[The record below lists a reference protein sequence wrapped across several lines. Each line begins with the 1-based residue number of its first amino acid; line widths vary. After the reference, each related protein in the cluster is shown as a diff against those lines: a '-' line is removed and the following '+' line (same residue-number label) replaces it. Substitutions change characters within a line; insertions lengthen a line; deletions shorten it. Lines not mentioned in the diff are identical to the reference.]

1 MTTSRLA
8 APLALLASLLVLSPA
23 AEAAKDETELISV
36 QPPAAGGAGADGVSF
51 DPVLSADGRYVAFE
65 SNADNLSSEDND
77 AFRDAFLRDTLTGT
91 ITLLSRRSAAESG
104 TGGNEVSEVHAIS
117 ANGRYVAFTS
127 GADNLSTGDDN
138 AHVNVFVRDTVTATT
153 ILVSRQSAADGG
165 DGGDGQSAFASMSAD
180 GRYVAF
186 ESSASNLA
194 ADDDNGE
201 RDIFVR
207 DLQTN
212 ATALV
217 SRRSA
222 LSGNGPANDSS
233 SGAAMSADGRYV
245 AFESSADNLST
256 IDDNTVFNVFVRDLQ
271 TGSVRMVS
279 RRSAGGPTGGDG
291 GNGDS
296 RRPALSADG
305 RYVAFDS
312 EANNLSDEDTNAVIG
327 VFVRDLE
334 LDTTTLAS
342 RQGGGGAGADGDSRD
357 AVLSS
362 DARLLAFSSE
372 ADNLSND
379 DNGNARDVFVRDLQ
393 TGALAL
399 ASRQS
404 ASDGGVGGNDDS
416 GGAAFSG
423 DGRYLGF
430 SSGAD
435 NLSTLDSDGVFD
447 VFRRDLL
454 GPGGGPGLGPE
465 GPGGAPGADITRPKL
480 TKLSLSRKRFTR
492 GRATRLR
499 FKLSEAADVRIEVRR
514 RKGGRY
520 RKIGAL
526 KKNNRDAGRNSIRVA
541 GRLRGKAL
549 NPGSFR
555 FVVTAIDDAGN
566 RSLPKKP
573 RFRIVP
579 RG

>member
-1 MTTSRLA
+1 M
-8 APLALLASLLVLSPA
+8 
-23 AEAAKDETELISV
+23 
-36 QPPAAGGAGADGVSF
+36 
-51 DPVLSADGRYVAFE
+51 
-65 SNADNLSSEDND
+65 
-77 AFRDAFLRDTLTGT
+77 
-91 ITLLSRRSAAESG
+91 
-104 TGGNEVSEVHAIS
+104 
-117 ANGRYVAFTS
+117 
-127 GADNLSTGDDN
+127 
-138 AHVNVFVRDTVTATT
+138 RDTVTATT
-153 ILVSRQSAADGG
+153 ILVSRQSASDGG
-165 DGGDGQSAFASMSAD
+165 DGGDAQSAFASMSAD

-212 ATALV
+212 ATTLV

-222 LSGNGPANDSS
+222 LSGNGPANDGSFD
-233 SGAAMSADGRYV
+233 AAISADGRYV

-256 IDDNTVFNVFVRDLQ
+256 IDDNAVFNVFVRDLQ
-271 TGSVRMVS
+271 SGSVRLVS
-279 RRSAGGPTGGDG
+279 RRSAGGPSGGDG

-312 EANNLSDEDTNAVIG
+312 EANNLSDEDDNSVIG

-334 LDTTTLAS
+334 LDTTTLGS
-342 RQGGGGAGADGDSRD
+342 RQSGGAAGADGDSRD

-372 ADNLSND
+372 ADNLSTD
-379 DNGNARDVFVRDLQ
+379 DNGNAGDVFVRDLQ
-393 TGALAL
+393 TGALVL
-399 ASRQS
+399 ASRES
-404 ASDGGVGGNDDS
+404 TADGGAGGNDDS

-430 SSGAD
+430 HSGAD
-435 NLSTLDSDGVFD
+435 NLSALDSDGGVWD
-447 VFRRDLL
+447 VFRRDLT
-454 GPGGGPGLGPE
+454 GPGGGPGLGP
-465 GPGGAPGADITRPKL
+465 GGAGATPGTDTNRPKIS
-480 TKLSLSRKRFTR
+480 KLSLSRKRFAR
-492 GRATRLR
+492 GRTTRLR

-514 RKGGRY
+514 RRGGRY
-520 RKIGAL
+520 RKIGTL
-526 KKNNRDAGRNSIRVA
+526 KKKDRDAGRNSIRFA

-549 NPGSFR
+549 NPGRFL
-555 FVVTAIDDAGN
+555 FVVTAVDDAGN

-573 RFRIVP
+573 RFKIVP

>member
-77 AFRDAFLRDTLTGT
+77 AFRDAFLRDTLTDA
-91 ITLLSRRSAAESG
+91 ITLISRQSAAEGG

-138 AHVNVFVRDTVTATT
+138 AHVNVFVRDTVTATS

-165 DGGDGQSAFASMSAD
+165 DGGDGQSAFGSMSAD

-233 SGAAMSADGRYV
+233 SGAAMSADGHYV

-256 IDDNTVFNVFVRDLQ
+256 IDDNTVFNVFVRDLE

-279 RRSAGGPTGGDG
+279 RRSAGGPDGGDG

-296 RRPALSADG
+296 RRPALSA
-305 RYVAFDS
+305 
-312 EANNLSDEDTNAVIG
+312 
-327 VFVRDLE
+327 
-334 LDTTTLAS
+334 
-342 RQGGGGAGADGDSRD
+342 
-357 AVLSS
+357 
-362 DARLLAFSSE
+362 
-372 ADNLSND
+372 
-379 DNGNARDVFVRDLQ
+379 
-393 TGALAL
+393 TGAM
-399 ASRQS
+399 SR
-404 ASDGGVGGNDDS
+404 
-416 GGAAFSG
+416 
-423 DGRYLGF
+423 
-430 SSGAD
+430 
-435 NLSTLDSDGVFD
+435 ST
-447 VFRRDLL
+447 
-454 GPGGGPGLGPE
+454 P
-465 GPGGAPGADITRPKL
+465 RP
-480 TKLSLSRKRFTR
+480 TT
-492 GRATRLR
+492 
-499 FKLSEAADVRIEVRR
+499 
-514 RKGGRY
+514 
-520 RKIGAL
+520 
-526 KKNNRDAGRNSIRVA
+526 
-541 GRLRGKAL
+541 
-549 NPGSFR
+549 
-555 FVVTAIDDAGN
+555 
-566 RSLPKKP
+566 
-573 RFRIVP
+573 
-579 RG
+579 